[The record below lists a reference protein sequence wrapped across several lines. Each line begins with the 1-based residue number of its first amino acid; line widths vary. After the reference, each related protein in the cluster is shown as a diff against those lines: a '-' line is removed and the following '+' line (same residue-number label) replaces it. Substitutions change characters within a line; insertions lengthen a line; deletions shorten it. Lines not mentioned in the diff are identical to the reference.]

1 MLNKDTKIFKIDGAS
16 PDEALIEEAANIIK
30 NGGLL
35 AFPTETVYGLG
46 GDARDPE
53 ASKKIYSAKG
63 RPSDNPLIVHISD
76 MNMLEKVA
84 RVIPREARD
93 LAKAFWPGPLTLIL
107 EKSDYI
113 PKETTGGLDTVA
125 IRMPSRLSA
134 RMIIDKCGIPVAAP
148 SANISGRPSPTR
160 AEHVIE
166 DFNGRIDGIVDDGP
180 SPIGLES
187 TILDLTVS
195 PPAILRKGYIEKE
208 DIDRVLGISVTEG
221 GGETTG
227 RPKAPGMK
235 YRHYAPKGELTIV
248 ETKDSVNK
256 INELINGVQN
266 KNVAVISTE
275 ENKDQF
281 PCKVYSAGSRK
292 NGQEIMAN
300 IYGILRRLDSDGI
313 EVAYSESFKDV
324 DHGSAIMERLIKASG
339 HRIIRDD
346 S

>member
-1 MLNKDTKIFKIDGAS
+1 MLNKDTKILKIDGEN
-16 PDEALIEEAANIIK
+16 PDENLIEEAADIIK
-30 NGGLL
+30 KGGLL

-63 RPSDNPLIVHISD
+63 RPSDNPLIVHISN
-76 MNMLEKVA
+76 MKMLEDVA
-84 RVIPREARD
+84 GSVPKAARD
-93 LAKAFWPGPLTLIL
+93 LAEAFWPGPLTLIL

-125 IRMPSRLSA
+125 VRMPSRLSA
-134 RMIIDKCGIPVAAP
+134 GLIIDRCGFPVAAP

-195 PPAILRKGYIEKE
+195 PPAILRKGYIEKA

-221 GGETTG
+221 GGETVE

-235 YRHYAPKGELTIV
+235 YRHYAPKGELTII
-248 ETKDSVNK
+248 ETKDFVSR
-256 INELINGVQN
+256 INELIKSTN
-266 KNVAVISTE
+266 KKVAVITTE
-275 ENKDQF
+275 ENKDNYS
-281 PCKVYSAGSRK
+281 CKVYSAGTRE
-292 NGQEIMAN
+292 NGEEIMAN
-300 IYGILRRLDSDGI
+300 IYGILRQLDNDGI
-313 EVAYSESFKDV
+313 EVAFSESFKDV
-324 DHGSAIMERLIKASG
+324 DHGSAIMERLIKAAG
-339 HRIIRDD
+339 LRIIRDD